1 MRRLRGAAAAGR
13 ALLLFLDYDGTLV
26 PIRRRP
32 GEAVL
37 TEGRRAILRR
47 LSRRAFVAVVSGRSL
62 ADVRSLLRLPSVA
75 LVGNH
80 GLEIQRGAHRWRH
93 PGAVAVRGELKAALA
108 AIGRRLPRCPGL
120 LVEDK
125 GLTGSVHVRRVR
137 AARLPGVDAV
147 VRDEV
152 ARRRTALMLTR
163 GHCVY
168 EIRPRLAWNKGLGV
182 RSLLA
187 GLEAKG
193 RPCIV
198 YIGDDATDEDAFR
211 VLRRDGVTIR
221 VGGTGPTFARFR
233 LPSVREV
240 WVLLRRLERDLPVGT

>member
-1 MRRLRGAAAAGR
+1 MTGRGLEPVRGR
-13 ALLLFLDYDGTLV
+13 PLFLLLDYDGTLV

-32 GEAVL
+32 EDAVL
-37 TEGRRAILRR
+37 SRPRREILRR
-47 LSRRAFVAVVSGRSL
+47 LSRRTFVAVVSGRSL
-62 ADVRSLLRLPSVA
+62 ADIKGRIGVASVA

-80 GLEIQRGAHRWRH
+80 GLEIACGARRWRH
-93 PGAVAVRGELKAALA
+93 PGAEAVRGDLGRALA
-108 AIGRRLPRCPGL
+108 AVRRRLRGCPGL

-137 AARLPGVDAV
+137 PGRRAEVEAV
-147 VRDEV
+147 VRDEIGR
-152 ARRRTALMLTR
+152 RRRTLMLTR
-163 GHCVY
+163 GHCVL
-168 EIRPRLAWNKGLGV
+168 ELRPRLAWNKGLGV

-187 GLEAKG
+187 GLEAEG
-193 RPCIV
+193 RPFVV

-240 WVLLRRLERDLPVGT
+240 WVLLRRLERDLRPGP